1 MNALK
6 PINFAND
13 LSKLSA
19 LIKERTALVEAAT
32 KRLDEVLTK
41 KDALFGHVPGE
52 VSDDLILKEMEW
64 RKTRLLN
71 GVFERTMDILHRRM
85 AKKGRWKEPK
95 KQKAIWAEYFYLVK
109 LINGFQEKAFY
120 SDVLISSVRTGLL
133 SRMRRENKERCAW
146 TNGDLEDAYLFHKFS
161 LTPPWKDE
169 AEFPEIENEDRKERM
184 ERRRDWFHKR
194 SIHYRQQLFWAV
206 KASGTL
212 FRYDGPGKYD
222 WKIRDEQGNA
232 RLIRL
237 VVPEDGRK
245 NAKFL
250 LDNRGDQDWIVG
262 RMMYFNARHDIEWK
276 ATPKGAVAKAG
287 TIPKE
292 WAGGA
297 IVLFDYMEDRVLDP
311 A

>member
-32 KRLDEVLTK
+32 KRLDEVLTT

-52 VSDDLILKEMEW
+52 VSDELIMCDLSW
-64 RKTRLLN
+64 RESQPLQDL
-71 GVFERTMDILHRRM
+71 FYRTMNILHRRR
-85 AKKGRWKEPK
+85 AKKGQWTPTEEEE
-95 KQKAIWAEYFYLVK
+95 AVTAEHLKFVDLSNS
-109 LINGFQEKAFY
+109 LQDRAWE
-120 SDVLISSVRTGLL
+120 SDVLIPSVRTGLL
-133 SRMRRENKERCAW
+133 ARLRREHKDKCGW
-146 TNGDLEDAYLFHKFS
+146 TDGSLEEAYLFRKFS

-169 AEFPEIENEDRKERM
+169 AEFPEKENEGFKEKM
-184 ERRRDWFHKR
+184 DRRRDWFHKR

-222 WKIRDEQGNA
+222 WEIRDDQGNA

>member
-1 MNALK
+1 VNALK

-19 LIKERTALVEAAT
+19 LIRETTALAEAAS
-32 KRLDEVLTK
+32 KRLDEVLAT

-52 VSDDLILKEMEW
+52 VSDEIILKELEW
-64 RKTRLLN
+64 RKTRLLD
-71 GVFERTMDILHRRM
+71 GVFDKTMDILHRRR
-85 AKKGRWKEPK
+85 AKQGQWTEPK
-95 KQKAIWAEYFYLVK
+95 KQEAVWAEYMRLVK
-109 LINGFQEKAFY
+109 LVNSIQDRAWK
-120 SDVLISSVRTGLL
+120 SDVLIPSVRTGLL
-133 SRMRRENKERCAW
+133 TRMRRESKDRCAW
-146 TNGDLEDAYLFHKFS
+146 TNGDLEEAYLFHKFS
-161 LTPPWKDE
+161 TTHPWKDE
-169 AEFPEIENEDRKERM
+169 AEFPEMKDEDIKDRTK
-184 ERRRDWFHKR
+184 RRRDWSR
-194 SIHYRQQLFWAV
+194 ERRIRLRQQLFWAV

-222 WKIRDEQGNA
+222 WKIRDDQGNA

-237 VVPEDGRK
+237 VSPEDGRK

-250 LDNRGDQDWIVG
+250 LDNRGDQDWILG

-276 ATPKGAVAKAG
+276 ATSKGAVANVG

-292 WAGGA
+292 WVGGA
-297 IVLFDYMEDRVLDP
+297 LVLFEYMEDRVLDP